1 MLTYAD
7 LDDMIRL
14 ATQVISSVALFVI
27 LVQRFQMGHGLIL
40 ASPVSA
46 APVSRVAAFGTP
58 LFPLHSCLRSKRSC
72 RRDGVGSL
80 CADLIKDIC
89 AREIIDSRGNPTV
102 EVKRVSFCNFFFVRP
117 CYQQKSG
124 FVLFVT

>member
-1 MLTYAD
+1 MRIA
-7 LDDMIRL
+7 
-14 ATQVISSVALFVI
+14 AQAISSVALCVI
-27 LVQRFQMGHGLIL
+27 LVQRLQIGHGLIL

-46 APVSRVAAFGTP
+46 APVSRIAAFGTP

-72 RRDGVGSL
+72 RRDGARSL

-102 EVKRVSFCNFFFVRP
+102 EVKCVAFCNIFLVRL
-117 CYQQKSG
+117 CHQQKGG